1 MRRISVI
8 AAILCLL
15 PFTMLGSVLV
25 GAPGTDGNS
34 FPFGGTYSAPDY
46 QQLYSSTDF
55 AGPLTVTGTTFFNT
69 IDPGGTL
76 NGGTY
81 TVSLSTVSY
90 NLSTFTTISA
100 QGADAVTIFS
110 GSLPSLVAGGSFTLG
125 GDGSF
130 YYDPSE
136 GNLLLTIV
144 ASGTTSGEAWLDAR
158 NGDAGGIFSR
168 AMSAG
173 SENIGWGL
181 VTQFETGSAAIP
193 EPATCTLAAAGLLC
207 LALLRRRRA

>member
-1 MRRISVI
+1 
-8 AAILCLL
+8 
-15 PFTMLGSVLV
+15 MLGSVLV
-25 GAPGTDGNS
+25 GAPGDSGNC
-34 FPFGGTYSAPDY
+34 FPFGCGYWAPDY
-46 QQLYSSTDF
+46 QQLYSSADF
-55 AGPLTVTGTTFFNT
+55 TGPLTLTGTTFFNT

-76 NGGTY
+76 DGGTY

-90 NLSTFTTISA
+90 DLSTFSAIAA

-110 GSLPSLVAGGSFTLG
+110 GSLPALVAGGSFTLG

-144 ASGTTSGEAWLDAR
+144 VSNLTLGEGAYLDSR
-158 NGDAGGIFSR
+158 DDAGGIFSR
-168 AMSAG
+168 AMSGG

-193 EPATCTLAAAGLLC
+193 EPATCALAAAGLLG